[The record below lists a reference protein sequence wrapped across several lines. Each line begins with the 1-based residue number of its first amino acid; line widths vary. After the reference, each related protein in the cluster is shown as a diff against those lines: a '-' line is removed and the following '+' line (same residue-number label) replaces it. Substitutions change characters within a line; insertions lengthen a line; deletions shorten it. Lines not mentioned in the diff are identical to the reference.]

1 MYLQNVEKP
10 LVHLLLC
17 MYNPCI
23 GLAFLSL
30 YILAK
35 ECNLIIGVGIV
46 FSQLSKRQNHVGKMQ
61 KARLAE
67 VHWKEHP

>member
-35 ECNLIIGVGIV
+35 ECNLIIGDGIV
-46 FSQLSKRQNHVGKMQ
+46 FSQLSKR
-61 KARLAE
+61 
-67 VHWKEHP
+67 